1 MEAKGHRLL
10 GEILVDLGFLNLPQV
25 NEARR
30 KQMND
35 PNVLLGEYL
44 VELGYVTP
52 KQLLE
57 ALSLQAADS
66 LGILRGSS
74 RAGLPP
80 RYLELTRLASHP
92 LFRAFADQLDQA
104 VYIIA
109 WGSTREEDRLLYVNP
124 ALTTLAGMEPEAFLD
139 KSAEPVVRFA
149 ARFFDDP
156 KTFLE
161 RVYEF
166 LTHRPEPFVVA
177 LEVARPRRMKVEIRN
192 VPLRGCTGEVL
203 GAAGFLKMI

>member
-1 MEAKGHRLL
+1 MEAQSHRLL
-10 GEILVDLGFLNLPQV
+10 GEILVDLGFLNIPQV

-30 KQMND
+30 KQMDN

-57 ALSLQAADS
+57 ALNLQAASS
-66 LGILRGSS
+66 LGFLSGPS
-74 RAGLPP
+74 RARLPAP
-80 RYLELTRLASHP
+80 YLELTHLTSHP

-104 VYIIA
+104 CYIIA

-124 ALTTLAGMEPEAFLD
+124 ALASLAGMEPEAFLD

-156 KTFLE
+156 RTFLE
-161 RVYEF
+161 RIYEF
-166 LTHRPEPFVVA
+166 LTHRPEPFVTE
-177 LEVARPRRMKVEIRN
+177 LELSRPKRMKFEIRN
-192 VPLRGCTGEVL
+192 VPLKGCTGQVL
-203 GAAGFLKMI
+203 GAAGFLKVI

>member
-1 MEAKGHRLL
+1 MEAQSHRLL
-10 GEILVDLGFLNLPQV
+10 GEILVDLGFLNIPQV

-30 KQMND
+30 KQMDN

-57 ALSLQAADS
+57 ALNLQAASS
-66 LGILRGSS
+66 LGFLSGPS
-74 RAGLPP
+74 RAGLPAP
-80 RYLELTRLASHP
+80 YLELTQLTSHP

-104 VYIIA
+104 CYIIA

-124 ALTTLAGMEPEAFLD
+124 ALASLSGMEAKDFLD

-149 ARFFDDP
+149 ARFFDNP
-156 KTFLE
+156 RAFLE
-161 RVYEF
+161 RIYEF
-166 LTHRPEPFVVA
+166 LTHRPEPFVTE
-177 LEVARPRRMKVEIRN
+177 LELSRPRRMKFEIRN
-192 VPLRGCTGEVL
+192 VPLKGCTGQVL
-203 GAAGFLKMI
+203 GAAGFLKTI